1 VLRTKVL
8 AVALP
13 LVVTTVLWAASKF
26 HDQSAL
32 LELTPAL
39 AVTQI
44 SGLYAA
50 SR

>member
-1 VLRTKVL
+1 MLRAKVL

-13 LVVTTVLWAASKF
+13 LIVTTVLWAASKF
-26 HDQSAL
+26 HDQAAL

-39 AVTQI
+39 AMSQI